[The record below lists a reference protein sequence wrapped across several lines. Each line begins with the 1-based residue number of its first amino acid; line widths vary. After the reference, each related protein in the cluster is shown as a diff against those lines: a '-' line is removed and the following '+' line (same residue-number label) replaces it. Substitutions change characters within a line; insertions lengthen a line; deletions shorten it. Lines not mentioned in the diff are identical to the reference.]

1 MKKIYDDSDSN
12 NIFGS
17 FYNEQ
22 IFISGGGD
30 FIDAGTGDDD
40 IFGSSDGEVI
50 YAGDGNDNIFANGG
64 GDFIDTGAGD
74 DYIWLGTNTST
85 VFLETGTGYDTID
98 NFQLGA
104 TKLQLGSL
112 DNISLTDNNN
122 GVEIFQEGDLLAFI
136 SWQSVSSFSS
146 NFNNIFIS

>member
-1 MKKIYDDSDSN
+1 
-12 NIFGS
+12 
-17 FYNEQ
+17 
-22 IFISGGGD
+22 
-30 FIDAGTGDDD
+30 GDDD